1 LPRQKLALC
10 LPPTLVG
17 FNRPPTYLLRM
28 KKLLVAASLVAA
40 GLLSHSAQAQAPS
53 FPSDEPAG
61 QANGKTARK
70 RKASSTDVANMQRRM
85 NMNPEDAK
93 RDQQL
98 ELLQARAGGSA
109 NTSFGRA
116 SGPARQYEKGNGGF
130 TVRKYKASKHAKNAM
145 MKKGQSRPAMG
156 IDPKGKPLNHK
167 RKKHFLFF

>member
-1 LPRQKLALC
+1 
-10 LPPTLVG
+10 
-17 FNRPPTYLLRM
+17 M

-61 QANGKTARK
+61 QANGKTTRK
-70 RKASSTDVANMQRRM
+70 RKASSTDIANMQRRM

-130 TVRKYKASKHAKNAM
+130 TVRKYKASKHTKNAM